1 MEKPQDYGSL
11 LETVQM
17 GNESEYSYTIHE
29 QTRGDTMA
37 TQDATQAITQ
47 QFIDAIESG
56 MVNGSWVRPWA
67 VGPNGFPTNAT
78 TGKEYTGTNAIMLL
92 IAGGGEWATYKQW
105 QSIGAQV
112 RKGERSVK
120 ILRPIIKK
128 DPAGLEDDRVIGF
141 AAASVFS
148 ADQVEGYTAKTV
160 EPKDFNDH
168 AMAEAFVT
176 ATGADIRHT
185 DNGDKGAYYVPSRDF
200 IHMPSKGLFNGET
213 EYYSTLLHELSHW
226 TGHESRLD
234 RELNTGRFGNEA
246 YAFEELVAE
255 LASTFLCAHLGV
267 HQGYQENH
275 ARYLKS
281 WLKVLKDDSK
291 ALMTAASQAERAY
304 KFLCAFGQKIVD
316 NQETQ
321 AA

>member
-1 MEKPQDYGSL
+1 MTKL
-11 LETVQM
+11 
-17 GNESEYSYTIHE
+17 
-29 QTRGDTMA
+29 
-37 TQDATQAITQ
+37 DATQVITQ

-56 MVNGSWVRPWA
+56 MVSGKWVRPWA
-67 VGPNGFPTNAT
+67 LGPNGFPTNAV
-78 TGKEYTGTNAIMLL
+78 TGKQYSGTNAVMLL

-112 RKGERSVK
+112 RKGEKATK

-128 DPAGLEDDRVIGF
+128 DPSGLEDDKVIGF
-141 AAASVFS
+141 TGASVFA
-148 ADQVEGYTAKTV
+148 ADQVDGYTAQV
-160 EPKDFNDH
+160 IEPKQFNDH
-168 AMAEAFVT
+168 ALAEAFVA
-176 ATGADIRHT
+176 ATGADIRHNV
-185 DNGDKGAYYVPSRDF
+185 DGDRGAYYVPSADF
-200 IHMPSKGLFNGET
+200 INMPTKELFHGET

-267 HQGYQENH
+267 HQGYQDNH

-281 WLKVLKDDSK
+281 WLRVLQNDSK

-304 KFLCAFGQKIVD
+304 KFLCAFSEKAVD
-316 NQETQ
+316 NAEKD